1 MEIVIILFVFSL
13 PRGPRGPPDRTV
25 AALSLYPGSNYLW
38 GVSACPARAV
48 RGREGEGWDRR
59 VKLRLQIESELPLL
73 GERRAAHF
81 HRQAAVPRAPAVQ
94 AQIAAHMP
102 QFGVVVDLLPF
113 LQWKHNDGDVEN
125 QSSGAS
131 SKPLLWAQHAH
142 LSAVVLPAA
151 LQFDL
156 WASGAIH
163 HRQAKVHVF
172 DCFVFSQGPFLFMR
186 SMVSREHLPKIH
198 PHKSTQD
205 LNRKTAWWEAA
216 IFWNVHE

>member
-1 MEIVIILFVFSL
+1 MEIIIILFVFSL
-13 PRGPRGPPDRTV
+13 PRSPRGPPDRTV
-25 AALSLYPGSNYLW
+25 AALSLYPGSDYLW
-38 GVSACPARAV
+38 GASACPARAV
-48 RGREGEGWDRR
+48 RGREGVGWDRR

-113 LQWKHNDGDVEN
+113 LQWKHNGEN
-125 QSSGAS
+125 RSSAAS

-172 DCFVFSQGPFLFMR
+172 DWFVFSQGPFLFMR
-186 SMVSREHLPKIH
+186 SMVSREHLTKIH
-198 PHKSTQD
+198 PHKSTQV
-205 LNRKTAWWEAA
+205 LNRKKRLGARLQ
-216 IFWNVHE
+216 FCVHEMYE

>member
-1 MEIVIILFVFSL
+1 MEIIIILFVFSL
-13 PRGPRGPPDRTV
+13 PRSPRGPPDRTV
-25 AALSLYPGSNYLW
+25 AALSLYPGSDYLW
-38 GVSACPARAV
+38 GASACPARAV
-48 RGREGEGWDRR
+48 RGREGVGWDRR

-113 LQWKHNDGDVEN
+113 LQWKHNGEN
-125 QSSGAS
+125 RSSAAF

-163 HRQAKVHVF
+163 HRQTKVHVF
-172 DCFVFSQGPFLFMR
+172 DWFVFSQGPFLFMR
-186 SMVSREHLPKIH
+186 SMVSREHLTKIH
-198 PHKSTQD
+198 PHKSTQE
-205 LNRKTAWWEAA
+205 LNRKKRLGARLQ
-216 IFWNVHE
+216 FCVHEMYE